1 MNLLPEAYIAQMK
14 RLLGEAGFFAYER
27 ALARPAERALRLLLR
42 KPEQA
47 RSLGCS
53 GDSSEKAGR
62 MPAALAHL
70 PRLRGRGVQALKHLI
85 AQHLRSKNLFSR
97 KMIPLCQR
105 KKPRDDGHGR
115 MGGSGIV
122 KAVSMLPYQI
132 SREL

>member
-1 MNLLPEAYIAQMK
+1 MKPHAHVSDVLAQTAAK
-14 RLLGEAGFFAYER
+14 RCR
-27 ALARPAERALRLLLR
+27 NAERALRLLLR

-97 KMIPLCQR
+97 KMILLCQR

-115 MGGSGIV
+115 MGGTGIV